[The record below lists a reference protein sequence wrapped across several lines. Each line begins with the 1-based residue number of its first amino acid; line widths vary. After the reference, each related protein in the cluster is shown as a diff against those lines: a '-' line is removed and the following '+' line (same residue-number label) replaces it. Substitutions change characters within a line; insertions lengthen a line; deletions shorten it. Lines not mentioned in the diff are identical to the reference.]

1 MVDTDVPAS
10 TGSPAGAG
18 VGAPTPS
25 DPASSLPPVR
35 RQEDRERRLRTMKL
49 RATGLLIVMGA
60 VFVAILRVG
69 NGRGWWAYAEAAA
82 EASLVGGLADWFAV
96 TALFRHPAGIPVPHT
111 AIIQVR
117 KDDFGKTLGD
127 FVQENFL
134 TPEVIGERVRNAR
147 ISARL
152 ADWLTTDNNA
162 DTISRYG
169 ADLIAALTEVV
180 RDEDVQRVMAEAMTV
195 AMDNIR
201 VAPLVSRAIRLM
213 TAGGRHQEL
222 LDVALHSL
230 ENTLDMNRA
239 ELRERFGRESPWWL
253 PGAVEDRIFDRLLD
267 GARQLL
273 HEINIDPDHEFRRQF
288 DVWVTDLADRL
299 EHSPELAARSEELKR
314 ELLNHPELRA
324 WLAGLWGDLKGQV
337 RTQAADGDSE
347 LRRRLA
353 ELVVQMAQE
362 LRDDPAMAAKL
373 DQMAEGAVRYIAE
386 HFHGEIAGLVSGTI
400 ARWDA
405 SETSAKLEL
414 LLGPDLQFIR
424 INGTVVGGL
433 AGLAI
438 HGIAAAVR

>member
-1 MVDTDVPAS
+1 
-10 TGSPAGAG
+10 
-18 VGAPTPS
+18 
-25 DPASSLPPVR
+25 
-35 RQEDRERRLRTMKL
+35 MKR
-49 RATGLLIVMGA
+49 RATGLLVVMAG
-60 VFVAILRVG
+60 VFVAIVRVG
-69 NGRGWWAYAEAAA
+69 NGHGGWGYAQAAV

-96 TALFRHPAGIPVPHT
+96 TALFRHPAGIPIPHT
-111 AIIQVR
+111 AIIQAR
-117 KDDFGKTLGD
+117 KDEFGKTLGD
-127 FVQENFL
+127 FIQENFL
-134 TPEVIGERVRNAR
+134 TSEVISERVRNAR

-152 ADWLTTDNNA
+152 ADWLTSDGNA
-162 DTISRYG
+162 DTVSRYA
-169 ADLIAALTEVV
+169 ADLIAGLTEVI
-180 RDEDVQRVMAEAMTV
+180 RDEDVH
-195 AMDNIR
+195 R
-201 VAPLVSRAIRLM
+201 VAGEALITAINNISVTPLAARAIRLM

-222 LDVALHSL
+222 LDAVLRSL
-230 ENTLDMNRA
+230 ESTLDMNRA

-273 HEINIDPDHEFRRQF
+273 HEVNNDPQHELRAQF
-288 DVWVTDLADRL
+288 DTWVADLADRL
-299 EHSPELAARSEELKR
+299 EHSPELAARGEEIKR
-314 ELLNHPELRA
+314 EILSQPELRA
-324 WLAGLWGDLKGQV
+324 WTASLWADLKGQV
-337 RTQAADGDSE
+337 RAQASDDESQ

-353 ELVVQMAQE
+353 ELVRQAANE

-373 DQMAEGAVRYIAE
+373 DQLAEGAVRYVAE

-438 HGIAAAVR
+438 HAIAIALG